1 MYCMSQNQMNKHFY
15 AVIMAGGGGTRLWPL
30 SRSNSPKQTLQLTD
44 EGTLFQL
51 AVKRLDGLFDPL
63 NMLVVTIAEQLAV
76 LQKQAPQIPL
86 ENYLIEPMPR
96 GTASVVGLAA
106 IAIQKRDPEGTMVV
120 LTADHFIANVP
131 KFQQSL
137 KAACSLAQDGYL
149 MTLGITPTFPATGYG
164 YIQRGN
170 FLQESEGMPAYLVT
184 QFKEKPARQ
193 LAEEFIRTGD
203 HDWNSG
209 MFIWRIDRILEE
221 FHRHMPELARQ
232 LDIIGDAWN
241 TSRKDAVLGHEW
253 PLIKPQT
260 IDYGIMEK
268 ASRVGV
274 IPVPDLEW
282 NDVGSWESLFEV
294 LPGDENGNI
303 VLQGNYINIG
313 TTKSMVYS
321 SSSERLV
328 VTIGLENMIVIDT
341 GDALLVCNRRDAQQ
355 VRNVV
360 QILKDRGDKRY
371 L

>member
-1 MYCMSQNQMNKHFY
+1 MSQNLTNEHFY

-30 SRSNSPKQTLQLTD
+30 SRSNNPKQMLQLTE

-51 AVKRLDGLFDPL
+51 AVKRLEGLFDSSRI
-63 NMLVVTIAEQLAV
+63 LVVTIAEQAAA
-76 LQKQAPQIPL
+76 LQKQAPQIPV

-106 IAIQKRDPEGTMVV
+106 VAIQKRDPEGSMAV

-137 KAACSLAQDGYL
+137 KAAFSLAQEGYL

-164 YIQRGN
+164 YIQRGMP
-170 FLQESEGMPAYLVT
+170 LREAEGMLSFRV
-184 QFKEKPARQ
+184 QEFKEKPALE
-193 LAEEFIRTGD
+193 LAEKFLKAGD

-209 MFIWRIDRILEE
+209 MFIWRVDRILEE
-221 FHRHMPELARQ
+221 FHQHMPELADQ
-232 LDIIGDAWN
+232 LHRIGEAWT
-241 TSRKDAVLGHEW
+241 TSLKDAVLGYEW

-268 ASRVGV
+268 AGRVGV

-303 VLQGNYINIG
+303 VLQGNYINIE
-313 TTKSMVYS
+313 TKKSMVYS
-321 SSSERLV
+321 FSNDRLL

-341 GDALLVCNRRDAQQ
+341 GDALLVCSRKDAQQ